1 MKVSSF
7 NSDLGFD
14 SSLPLTPSHR
24 HFPMLQDGCLH
35 LLSEEAQ
42 VLSKV
47 KREAE
52 HHLQIVK
59 THLQQL
65 DATRKTL
72 KAKVNSFSH
81 SLELDAQNFKV
92 RGRK

>member
-1 MKVSSF
+1 M
-7 NSDLGFD
+7 
-14 SSLPLTPSHR
+14 HI
-24 HFPMLQDGCLH
+24 QDGCQ
-35 LLSEEAQ
+35 LLLNEEAQ

-52 HHLQIVK
+52 HHLQTVK

-72 KAKVNSFSH
+72 KAKTNSFSH

-92 RGRK
+92 GGSDGGMGTTIACI

>member
-1 MKVSSF
+1 
-7 NSDLGFD
+7 
-14 SSLPLTPSHR
+14 
-24 HFPMLQDGCLH
+24 MLQDGCLH